1 MKASL
6 HLLSRIVSP
15 GEHHPVY
22 YDARWVDGGSHASP
36 YLLGFGK
43 FLSNFCVFFQR
54 FYQTFVGLLIIC
66 LQVVTSETNVEV
78 LAINLAHKCASL
90 EDAASKTLR
99 ASKLE
104 KEIRSFGKDVVEERH
119 LKDGAISKAKDV
131 VTKAT
136 QLSSRSIEVES
147 LPNIPG
153 RRS

>member
-1 MKASL
+1 M
-6 HLLSRIVSP
+6 HLLSRIISP
-15 GEHHPVY
+15 GETHPVY
-22 YDARWVDGGSHASP
+22 YDARWVDGGGHASP

-104 KEIRSFGKDVVEERH
+104 KEISLLREGCGRGATPQGWSH
-119 LKDGAISKAKDV
+119 LQG
-131 VTKAT
+131 
-136 QLSSRSIEVES
+136 Q
-147 LPNIPG
+147 G
-153 RRS
+153 RRDKGDPVILSVN